1 MIVGRSIGNNSRF
14 SATYIYLFAFF
25 FWFLGVVCLQLQ
37 SDFQDNEL
45 FGPTIEPIVKEKA
58 ISDGED
64 EVFSPRK
71 AIKRLTNR
79 SFGSLDELQQR
90 AERVEKAN
98 AMIDSDEFYSAIIES
113 QAQMTARLI
122 VYYQGLSKSACG

>member
-1 MIVGRSIGNNSRF
+1 MS
-14 SATYIYLFAFF
+14 
-25 FWFLGVVCLQLQ
+25 LQLRNGL
-37 SDFQDNEL
+37 QDNDL

-71 AIKRLTNR
+71 ATKRLTNR

-98 AMIDSDEFYSAIIES
+98 AMVDSDAFYAAIIES
-113 QAQMTARLI
+113 QAQMTARLV
-122 VYYQGLSKSACG
+122 VYFQNLSECGPPAGRP